1 MRPSTPR
8 TLVGLLLALV
18 LLGVE
23 IPEVHEHGGAT
34 AGLYN
39 EECLLERLAAGVP
52 GATLPDVSDAPR
64 SVSVAPL
71 VVLPPA
77 PARLPLA
84 LPPSEARAPPDT
96 L

>member
-1 MRPSTPR
+1 MRLSTPR
-8 TLVGLLLALV
+8 TLVGLLVAVV

-34 AGLYN
+34 TGLYN

-64 SVSVAPL
+64 SVPVAPL
-71 VVLPPA
+71 VEPPPA
-77 PARLPLA
+77 PAW
-84 LPPSEARAPPDT
+84 LPPAVLPSDARAPPDT